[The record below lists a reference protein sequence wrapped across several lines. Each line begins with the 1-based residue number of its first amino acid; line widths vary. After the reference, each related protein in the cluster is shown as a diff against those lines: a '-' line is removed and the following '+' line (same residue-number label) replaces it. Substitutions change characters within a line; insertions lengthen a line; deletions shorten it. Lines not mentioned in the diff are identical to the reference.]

1 VAEIFRRRVEGLLR
15 LHGDVAVAGPVIAI
29 ADEALTGFGDH
40 LGDRAHRQPATG
52 GEVDRGDFHG
62 GESISATPATPDG
75 RVFGV
80 TDLAPG
86 RNVPTRFGHPVGLV
100 NLFGVELWERFSF
113 YGMLTILGY
122 YLYYSVADGGLGLP
136 KTTATGIVG
145 AYGGLV
151 YLSTVLGGWVADR
164 VLGMERTVF
173 YGGVVVMCGHI
184 SLAILP
190 GLTGVAVGLV
200 LIALGAGA
208 LKANASSLLGTLYDD
223 GDPRRDGGFTLFY
236 LGINLGA
243 FIGPLLTGLL
253 QTRLGF
259 HYGFGAAAIGM
270 ALGLTQYVMFR
281 RNLGE
286 HGRTVPHPLTHS
298 AFWRAAAVA
307 GVVLGAIGIGF
318 ATGLITLA
326 NLSEV
331 TTALI
336 VLASIGYFTV
346 MLTSDRVS
354 ATERTRVRAFI
365 PLFIANAVFW
375 SLFQQIFTVLAV
387 YSDERMNWSIFGWTA
402 PSNWIGSIE
411 PVWIIVLSPLFAVLW
426 TRLGRRAPTT
436 PRKFAYGVIGMGV
449 AFLLFLSMAG
459 TTGRSVPV
467 LLVAAIMGVFAVS
480 ELLLS
485 PIGLSVTTQ
494 LAPNA
499 FRAQMMAL
507 FFFSVGLGTAMSG
520 VLARYYDAS
529 HEAAYFG
536 IIGAAAVVVGLVV
549 WVLAPRI
556 SRLMEGVH

>member
-1 VAEIFRRRVEGLLR
+1 MI
-15 LHGDVAVAGPVIAI
+15 
-29 ADEALTGFGDH
+29 
-40 LGDRAHRQPATG
+40 
-52 GEVDRGDFHG
+52 
-62 GESISATPATPDG
+62 
-75 RVFGV
+75 
-80 TDLAPG
+80 
-86 RNVPTRFGHPVGLV
+86 FGHPIGLA

-122 YLYYSVADGGLGLP
+122 YLYYSLTDGGLALP

-164 VLGMERTVF
+164 LLGMERTVF

-184 SLAILP
+184 ALALLP

-200 LIALGAGA
+200 FIALGSGA
-208 LKANASSLLGTLYDD
+208 LKANASSLLGTLYQE

-243 FIGPLLTGLL
+243 FIGPLITGLL
-253 QTRLGF
+253 QTHLGF

-270 ALGLTQYVMFR
+270 ALGLAQYVAFR
-281 RNLGE
+281 RNLGD
-286 HGRTVPHPLTHS
+286 HGRTVPHPLSRS
-298 AFWRAAAVA
+298 AFWRTAAAAAVVLA
-307 GVVLGAIGIGF
+307 LIVVAFLTGV
-318 ATGLITLA
+318 ITLA
-326 NLSEV
+326 RLSQV
-331 TTALI
+331 TTGVI
-336 VLASIGYFTV
+336 VIASISYFAV
-346 MLTSDRVS
+346 MLNSPKVD
-354 ATERTRVRAFI
+354 ALERTRVRAFI

-411 PVWIIVLSPLFAVLW
+411 PVWIILLSPLFALMW
-426 TRLGRRAPTT
+426 TKLGRRAPTT
-436 PRKFAYGVIGMGV
+436 PRKFAYGVVGMGV
-449 AFLLFLSMAG
+449 AFLLFLPMAA
-459 TTGRSVPV
+459 TTGRSVPA
-467 LLVAAIMGVFAVS
+467 LVVVGIMAVFAVS
-480 ELLLS
+480 ELMLS

-507 FFFSVGLGTAMSG
+507 YFFSVGLGTALSG
-520 VLARYYDAS
+520 VLARYYDAD
-529 HEAAYFG
+529 HEVAYFG
-536 IIGAAAVVVGLVV
+536 ILGAVAIVVGLIV

>member
-1 VAEIFRRRVEGLLR
+1 MTQA
-15 LHGDVAVAGPVIAI
+15 
-29 ADEALTGFGDH
+29 
-40 LGDRAHRQPATG
+40 AHR
-52 GEVDRGDFHG
+52 
-62 GESISATPATPDG
+62 
-75 RVFGV
+75 
-80 TDLAPG
+80 
-86 RNVPTRFGHPVGLV
+86 TRFGHPVGLV

-122 YLYYSVADGGLGLP
+122 YLYYSLADGGLGLP
-136 KTTATGIVG
+136 KATATGIVG
-145 AYGGLV
+145 AYGGFV

-208 LKANASSLLGTLYDD
+208 LKANASSLLGTLYDE

-236 LGINLGA
+236 LGINIGA
-243 FIGPLLTGLL
+243 FAGPLITGLL

-270 ALGLTQYVMFR
+270 ALGLTQYVVFR

-286 HGRTVPHPLTHS
+286 HGRTVPHPLS
-298 AFWRAAAVA
+298 GPALGRALAVAAVVVGA
-307 GVVLGAIGIGF
+307 IALGFLTGVVKLS
-318 ATGLITLA
+318 
-326 NLSEV
+326 NLSQI

-336 VLASIGYFTV
+336 VIASVAYFVT
-346 MLTSDRVS
+346 MLSSSRVD

-365 PLFIANAVFW
+365 PLFLANAVFW

-387 YSDERMNWSIFGWTA
+387 YSDERINWNLFGWTA
-402 PSNWIGSIE
+402 PSSWIGSIE
-411 PVWIIVLSPLFAVLW
+411 PVWIILLSPLFAVMW
-426 TRLGRRAPTT
+426 TKLGRRAPTT
-436 PRKFAYGVIGMGV
+436 PRKFAYGVIGMGA
-449 AFLLFLSMAG
+449 AFLLFLPMAG
-459 TTGRSVPV
+459 GSGRTVPV
-467 LLVAAIMGVFAVS
+467 LAVVGIMAAFAIS

-499 FRAQMMAL
+499 FRSQMMAL
-507 FFFSVGLGTAMSG
+507 YFFSVGLGTAMSG
-520 VLARYYDAS
+520 VLARYYDQA
-529 HEAAYFG
+529 HEFAYFG
-536 IIGAAAVVVGLVV
+536 ILGSAAIAVGVVV
-549 WVLAPRI
+549 WVMAPHI